1 MSARSRRV
9 GVTVGATL
17 VTGAASLASLSST
30 LGPTVEAA
38 IEIVALV
45 AAVAGGIYVRRWWY
59 PLALSAP
66 LLVSLPLFMVEND
79 YERGLDLLS
88 VSATQLFFVLLAL
101 VGCVIGWIAP
111 AVLTRRPARRP

>member
-17 VTGAASLASLSST
+17 VTGAASVASLSST
-30 LGPTVEAA
+30 LGVTVEAA

-45 AAVAGGIYVRRWWY
+45 AAVAGGIYVRRSWY

-66 LLVSLPLFMVEND
+66 LLVSLPLFVVEND

-88 VSATQLFFVLLAL
+88 VSVTQLVFVLLAL
-101 VGCVIGWIAP
+101 VGCLIGWIAP
-111 AVLTRRPARRP
+111 VLTRRPTRRS